1 MVKKLQ
7 EIVRVKRKFN
17 VTIPKKVRKVLPVH
31 VGQLIEVRLED
42 DRLILKPISEDPSS
56 RLEDLIGKVTPE
68 NITSQAEVI
77 VKEAKSSVAKKLER
91 R

>member
-68 NITSQAEVI
+68 MITSQAEVI
-77 VKEAKSSVAKKLER
+77 VKEAKSSLAKKLER